1 MAASGLSLL
10 MGRHSSCLISFATI
24 LQEAPLAKDL
34 EGLLVVSL
42 EQAVAAPLVSSRL
55 AQAGARV
62 IKLERREGD
71 FARRYDDFALGQSAY
86 FVWLNAGKESVFI
99 DIKDERDIAFLYRIL
114 QKADIFIH
122 NLAPG
127 AVDRAGI
134 GNAELAARN
143 PRLIICEIS
152 GYGSEGPYRDRKAY
166 DLLVQA
172 ESGLAGLSGTADEP
186 GRVGVS
192 ICDIGS
198 GMYAHGAILQALYAR
213 QRSGNGRVIQ
223 VSLFHSMCD
232 WMNVPYLQFRYGG
245 HQPQRQGLMH
255 PTIAPYGTYEASDG
269 ELVLLS
275 IQNDTEWNSL
285 CRHIAK
291 RPELLDDPRFATN
304 SDRVRYRG
312 DLDAILRPVLRQHD
326 RPALTAM
333 LQNAN
338 LAFACVSTLADLVDH
353 PQARFRSVS
362 TKDGFVELLGP
373 AVMDEEPDC
382 APPEVPALGAHDKA
396 VRGEFA
402 QQFAGS
408 PID

>member
-1 MAASGLSLL
+1 M
-10 MGRHSSCLISFATI
+10 
-24 LQEAPLAKDL
+24 AKDL

-55 AQAGARV
+55 AEAGARV

-71 FARRYDDFALGQSAY
+71 FARRYDDFALGESAY

-99 DIKDERDIAFLYRIL
+99 DIKDERDIAFLHRL
-114 QKADIFIH
+114 LHKADVFIH

-127 AVDRAGI
+127 ALDRAGI
-134 GNAELAARN
+134 GNAEVAERN

-172 ESGLAGLSGTADEP
+172 ESGLAGLSGTGDEP

-198 GMYAHGAILQALYAR
+198 GMYAHAAILQALYAR
-213 QRSGNGRVIQ
+213 QRSGKGRVIQ

-245 HQPQRQGLMH
+245 HRPQREGLMH
-255 PTIAPYGTYEASDG
+255 PTIAPYGAYEARDG
-269 ELVLLS
+269 ELIVLS

-285 CRHIAK
+285 CRQVVK
-291 RPELLDDPRFATN
+291 KPELIGDPRFATN
-304 SDRVRYRG
+304 PDRVRHRG
-312 DLDAILRPVLRQHD
+312 ALDDILRPAFRQHD
-326 RPALTAM
+326 RPTLTAM
-333 LQNAN
+333 LQDAK
-338 LAFACVSTLADLVDH
+338 LAFASVSTLEDLVDH
-353 PQARFRSVS
+353 PQARFRTVS
-362 TKDGFVELLGP
+362 TQGGLVELLGP
-373 AVMDEEPDC
+373 AVMSGEPNGP
-382 APPEVPALGAHDKA
+382 APEVPSLGAHDA
-396 VRGEFA
+396 AIRLEFA
-402 QQFAGS
+402 E
-408 PID
+408 

>member
-1 MAASGLSLL
+1 MAAP
-10 MGRHSSCLISFATI
+10 F
-24 LQEAPLAKDL
+24 
-34 EGLLVVSL
+34 
-42 EQAVAAPLVSSRL
+42 VSSRL

-71 FARRYDDFALGQSAY
+71 FARRYDNFARGESAY

-99 DIKDERDIAFLYRIL
+99 DIKDQQDIAFLHRLL

-127 AVDRAGI
+127 ALDRAGI
-134 GNAELAARN
+134 GNTDMAGRY
-143 PRLIICEIS
+143 PGLIICEIS
-152 GYGSEGPYRDRKAY
+152 GYGAEGPYRERKAY

-198 GMYAHGAILQALYAR
+198 GMYAHAAILQALYAR
-213 QRSGNGRVIQ
+213 QRSGKGRVIQ

-255 PTIAPYGTYEASDG
+255 PTIAPYGTYEARNG
-269 ELVLLS
+269 ELVVLS
-275 IQNDTEWNSL
+275 IQNDTEWKSL
-285 CRHIAK
+285 CRHVAK
-291 RPELLDDPRFATN
+291 RPELIDDPRFATN
-304 SDRVRYRG
+304 PDRVRHRG
-312 DLDAILRPVLRQHD
+312 DLDAILRPIFQQHD

-333 LQNAN
+333 LQDAN
-338 LAFACVSTLADLVDH
+338 LAFASVSTLDDLVDH
-353 PQARFRSVS
+353 PQARFRSVA
-362 TKDGFVELLGP
+362 TQGGLVDLLGP
-373 AVMDEEPDC
+373 AVLDADQDC
-382 APPEVPALGAHDKA
+382 PPSEVPALGAHDSA
-396 VRGEFA
+396 VRLEFA
-402 QQFAGS
+402 G
-408 PID
+408 